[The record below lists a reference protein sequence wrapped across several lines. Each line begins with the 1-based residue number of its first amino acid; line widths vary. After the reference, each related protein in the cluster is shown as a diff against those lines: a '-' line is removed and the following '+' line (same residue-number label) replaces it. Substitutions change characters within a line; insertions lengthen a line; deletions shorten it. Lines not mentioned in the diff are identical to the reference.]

1 MSNRAARIPAPLLPL
16 AATLSWGAMFPIAAH
31 VMKRVDPVN
40 LTAVRYGVATIGFVA
55 LLWLVEG
62 RKALRYDGRFLDL
75 FLLGTIGF
83 AGFNLLGYLG
93 LAHTEPQNGAI
104 IVSTMPLATA
114 VVRWARFGER
124 PAPVTIG
131 AILVALAG
139 AVLVVTRGHLSS
151 GWGLGDL
158 SIFAGMLCWVV
169 YTSGAA
175 DHAGL
180 SPLRYT
186 TLSAIGGTISILTI
200 AAVLD
205 ATGLEPVPSMGALGA
220 EWPGIGFVIV
230 FGALVA
236 VLAWNAGVKRLGAA
250 NAALFMNLVP
260 VTAFAIRIAGGYQPA
275 PAELAGAALV
285 IAALAG
291 SNLALRRRK
300 TVDRGHVRA
309 GTPSIVR
316 G

>member
-1 MSNRAARIPAPLLPL
+1 MSNSSPRIPAPLLSL
-16 AATLSWGAMFPIAAH
+16 TAALSWGAMFPIAAH

-62 RKALRYDGRFLDL
+62 RRALRYEGRFGAL
-75 FLLGTIGF
+75 FVLGTIGF

-93 LAHTEPQNGAI
+93 LQHTEPQNAAI

-114 VVRWARFGER
+114 VMRWARYGER
-124 PAPVTIG
+124 PARITVA
-131 AILVALAG
+131 AILVALVGAG
-139 AVLVVTRGHLSS
+139 LVVTRGHLST
-151 GWGLGDL
+151 GWGIGDL
-158 SIFAGMLCWVV
+158 YVFAGMLGWVF

-175 DHAGL
+175 DHPEL

-186 TLSAIGGTISILTI
+186 ALSAIGGTISILAI
-200 AAVLD
+200 AAALD
-205 ATGLEPVPSMGALGA
+205 VSGLESVPAAGALGA

-230 FGALVA
+230 FGALIA
-236 VLAWNAGVKRLGAA
+236 VVAWNAGVRRLGAA

-260 VTAFAIRIAGGYQPA
+260 VTAFAIRIGGGYRPVA
-275 PAELAGAALV
+275 AELAGAALV

-291 SNLALRRRK
+291 SNLALRRRPARRPA
-300 TVDRGHVRA
+300 VNRPAA
-309 GTPSIVR
+309 GSIVR